1 MSRKKWIV
9 KSGNKETAT
18 QIAEELGVSP
28 YAALIASTRGIDTVE
43 RAKRFF
49 GKENPKPVDPM
60 DFPDMYLAVKRIQKA
75 LDEFERIAVYGDY
88 DADGVTSTALLYSY
102 LEMQGADVVYYV
114 PNRHTEGYGLG
125 YEAIDKLS
133 RMGVKLIITVDN
145 GISAVEEAKYINELE
160 MELIITDHHL
170 PSDTLPKAVAVVDPH
185 REDCSLKFKDY
196 AGVGVAY
203 KLICALEGGENEV
216 TESFIDLVTVG
227 TVADVM
233 PLIDENRETVRRG
246 VASLDDPNR
255 LGIQALL
262 EVAGLAEKKINATS
276 VAFGICPRINAA
288 GRMGSA
294 DRAIRL
300 LLSDDY
306 DEAVMLAQEIN
317 DENTLR
323 QQTEQEIFAQAVEQ
337 MNKNPEWQYQNVI
350 VVAGE
355 GWHDGVVGIV
365 ASRLVDKYGK
375 PTLVITVDGEN
386 AKGSGRS
393 IDGFNMYEALNN
405 CPCLSHFG
413 GHTLA
418 AGIGLKTEDIDKFR
432 EEINAYSDTIEMPFP
447 VQTIDFKLNPACV
460 NTEMLETIE
469 QLEPF
474 GAGNPQPVFG
484 LYNMTVT
491 DIQPIGN
498 GKHLRITLERNGV
511 SLTAVKFRVTQAQL
525 PFCRGDVV
533 DAAVQLEANEYLG
546 QLRVNILLKNLKLHD
561 MVEEDL
567 FASMRD
573 FSMLMRGK
581 DQGFDASLLL
591 PQRETSVQIYKF
603 IRSAG
608 RWNYDIETLCH
619 RLDLWAEDYGQAA
632 VSVEAML
639 EMGIL
644 SKDENGGLIA
654 PKTSEKVNLQDA
666 PILKRLTELVKG
678 SAQKAEW

>member
-9 KSGNKETAT
+9 KSGDKEYAT
-18 QIAEELGVSP
+18 KLSEELGISP
-28 YAALIASTRGIDTVE
+28 YAALIASTRGIKTAE
-43 RAKRFF
+43 EAKDFF
-49 GKENPKPVDPM
+49 GIGEHKSIDPM
-60 DFPDMYLAVKRIQKA
+60 DFPDMYAAVKRVQKA

-114 PNRHTEGYGLG
+114 PNRHTEGYGLS

-133 RMGVKLIITVDN
+133 MMGVKLIITVDN

-160 MELIITDHHL
+160 MDLVITDHHL
-170 PSDTLPKAVAVVDPH
+170 PSDSLPQAAAVVDPH
-185 REDCSLKFKDY
+185 RADCNLDFKDY

-203 KLICALEGGENEV
+203 KLICALEGEENGI
-216 TESFIDLVTVG
+216 TDSFVDLVTIG
-227 TVADVM
+227 TIADVM
-233 PLIDENRETVRRG
+233 PLVKENREFVRRG
-246 VASLDDPNR
+246 VEMLADSDR
-255 LGIQALL
+255 TGIQALM
-262 EVAGLAEKKINATS
+262 EAAGLSERKINSTS
-276 VAFGICPRINAA
+276 IAFGICPRINAA

-317 DENTLR
+317 DENTAR
-323 QQTEQEIFAQAVEQ
+323 QHTEQEILTQADEQ
-337 MNKNPEWQYQNVI
+337 IRSNPSWKYQNVL

-365 ASRLVDKYGK
+365 ASRLVEKYGK
-375 PTLVITVDGEN
+375 PTLVITVDGED

-393 IDGFNMYEALNN
+393 IEGFNLYDAI
-405 CPCLSHFG
+405 CCCGDCLTHFG
-413 GHTLA
+413 GHMLA
-418 AGIGLKTEDIDKFR
+418 AGIGLKASNIPVFR
-432 EEINAYSDTIEMPFP
+432 QKINKYADSIEMPYP
-447 VQTIDFKLNPACV
+447 IQNIDFKLNPACV
-460 NTEMLETIE
+460 NTEMLETVS

-474 GAGNPQPVFG
+474 GAGNPQPIFG
-484 LYNMTVT
+484 LYNMTVA

-498 GKHLRITLERNGV
+498 GKHLRVILERNGI
-511 SLTAVKFRVTQAQL
+511 SIQTLKFRTLQADF
-525 PFCRGDVV
+525 PFVRGDIV
-533 DAAVQLEANEYLG
+533 DAAVCLEPNEYLG
-546 QLRVNILLKNLKLHD
+546 QLRVSVLLKNIKLHD
-561 MVEEDL
+561 MVEDDL
-567 FASMRD
+567 FSSMRD
-573 FSMLMRGK
+573 FSMLMRGRK
-581 DQGFDASLLL
+581 DGFDAELLI
-591 PQRETSVQIYKF
+591 PQRETTAKVYRY

-619 RLDLWAEDYGQAA
+619 RLDFWAEDYGQVA

-644 SKDENGGLIA
+644 RRDENEGLSV

-666 PILKRLTELVKG
+666 PILRRLAEISNE
-678 SAQKAEW
+678 SAL

>member
-9 KSGNKETAT
+9 KSGDKEYAT
-18 QIAEELGVSP
+18 KLSEELGISP
-28 YAALIASTRGIDTVE
+28 YAALIASTRGIKTAE
-43 RAKRFF
+43 EAKDFF
-49 GKENPKPVDPM
+49 GIGEHKSIDPM
-60 DFPDMYLAVKRIQKA
+60 DFPDMYAAVKRVQKA

-114 PNRHTEGYGLG
+114 PNRHTEGYGLS

-133 RMGVKLIITVDN
+133 MMGVKLIITVDN

-160 MELIITDHHL
+160 MDLVITDHHL
-170 PSDTLPKAVAVVDPH
+170 PSDSLPQAAAVVDPH
-185 REDCSLKFKDY
+185 RADCNLDFKDY

-203 KLICALEGGENEV
+203 KLICALEGEENGI
-216 TESFIDLVTVG
+216 TDSFVDLVTIG
-227 TVADVM
+227 TIADVM
-233 PLIDENRETVRRG
+233 PLVKENREFVRRG
-246 VASLDDPNR
+246 VEMLADSDR
-255 LGIQALL
+255 TGIQALM
-262 EVAGLAEKKINATS
+262 EAAGLSERKINSTS
-276 VAFGICPRINAA
+276 IAFGICPRINAA

-317 DENTLR
+317 DENTAR
-323 QQTEQEIFAQAVEQ
+323 QHTEQEILTQADEQ
-337 MNKNPEWQYQNVI
+337 IRLNPGWKYQNVL

-365 ASRLVDKYGK
+365 ASRLVEKYGK
-375 PTLVITVDGEN
+375 PTLVITVDGED

-393 IDGFNMYEALNN
+393 IEGFNLYDAI
-405 CPCLSHFG
+405 CCCGDCLTHFG
-413 GHTLA
+413 GHMLA
-418 AGIGLKTEDIDKFR
+418 AGIGLKASNIPVFR
-432 EEINAYSDTIEMPFP
+432 QKINKYADSTEMPYP
-447 VQTIDFKLNPACV
+447 IQNIDFKLNPACV
-460 NTEMLETIE
+460 NTEMLETVS

-474 GAGNPQPVFG
+474 GAGNPQPIFG
-484 LYNMTVT
+484 LYNMTVA

-498 GKHLRITLERNGV
+498 GKHLRVILERNGI
-511 SLTAVKFRVTQAQL
+511 SIQTLKFRTLQADF
-525 PFCRGDVV
+525 PFVRGDIV
-533 DAAVQLEANEYLG
+533 DAAVCLEPNEYLG
-546 QLRVNILLKNLKLHD
+546 QLRVSVLLRNIKLHD
-561 MVEEDL
+561 MVEDDL
-567 FASMRD
+567 FSSMRD
-573 FSMLMRGK
+573 FSMLMRGRK
-581 DQGFDASLLL
+581 DGFDAELLVS
-591 PQRETSVQIYKF
+591 QRETTAKVYRY

-619 RLDLWAEDYGQAA
+619 RLDFWAEDYGQVA

-644 SKDENGGLIA
+644 RRDENEGLSV

-666 PILKRLTELVKG
+666 PILRRLAEISNE
-678 SAQKAEW
+678 SAL

>member
-9 KSGNKETAT
+9 KSGDKEYAT
-18 QIAEELGVSP
+18 KLSEELGISP
-28 YAALIASTRGIDTVE
+28 YAALIASTRGIKTAE
-43 RAKRFF
+43 EAKDFF
-49 GKENPKPVDPM
+49 GIGEHKSIDPM
-60 DFPDMYLAVKRIQKA
+60 DFPDMYAAVKRVQKA

-114 PNRHTEGYGLG
+114 PNRHTEGYGLS

-133 RMGVKLIITVDN
+133 MMGVKLIITVDN

-160 MELIITDHHL
+160 MDLVITDHHL
-170 PSDTLPKAVAVVDPH
+170 PSDSLPQAVAVVDPH
-185 REDCSLKFKDY
+185 RADCNLDFKDY

-203 KLICALEGGENEV
+203 KLICALEGEENGI
-216 TESFIDLVTVG
+216 TDSFVDLVTIG
-227 TVADVM
+227 TIADVM
-233 PLIDENRETVRRG
+233 PLVKENREFVRRG
-246 VASLDDPNR
+246 VEMLADSDR
-255 LGIQALL
+255 TGIQALM
-262 EVAGLAEKKINATS
+262 EAAGLSERKINSTS
-276 VAFGICPRINAA
+276 IAFGICPRINAA

-317 DENTLR
+317 DENTAR
-323 QQTEQEIFAQAVEQ
+323 QHTEQEILTQADEQ
-337 MNKNPEWQYQNVI
+337 IRSNPGWKYQNVL

-365 ASRLVDKYGK
+365 ASRLVEKYGK
-375 PTLVITVDGEN
+375 PTLVITVDGED

-393 IDGFNMYEALNN
+393 IEGFNLYDAI
-405 CPCLSHFG
+405 CCCGDCLTHFG
-413 GHTLA
+413 GHMLA
-418 AGIGLKTEDIDKFR
+418 AGIGLKASNIPVFR
-432 EEINAYSDTIEMPFP
+432 QKINKYADSIEMPYP
-447 VQTIDFKLNPACV
+447 IQNIDFKLNPACV
-460 NTEMLETIE
+460 NTEMLETVS

-474 GAGNPQPVFG
+474 GAGNPQPIFG
-484 LYNMTVT
+484 LYNMTVA

-498 GKHLRITLERNGV
+498 GKHLRVILERNGI
-511 SLTAVKFRVTQAQL
+511 SIQTLKFRTLQADF
-525 PFCRGDVV
+525 PFVRGDIV
-533 DAAVQLEANEYLG
+533 DAAVCLEPNEYLG
-546 QLRVNILLKNLKLHD
+546 QLRVSVLLRNIKLHD
-561 MVEEDL
+561 MVEDDL
-567 FASMRD
+567 FSSMRD
-573 FSMLMRGK
+573 FSMLMRGRK
-581 DQGFDASLLL
+581 DGFDAELLI
-591 PQRETSVQIYKF
+591 PQRETTAKVYRY

-619 RLDLWAEDYGQAA
+619 RLDFWAEDYGQVA

-644 SKDENGGLIA
+644 RRDENEGLSV

-666 PILKRLTELVKG
+666 PILRRLAEISNE
-678 SAQKAEW
+678 SAL

>member
-9 KSGNKETAT
+9 KSGDKEYAT
-18 QIAEELGVSP
+18 KLSEELGISP
-28 YAALIASTRGIDTVE
+28 YAALIASTRGIKTAE
-43 RAKRFF
+43 EAKDFF
-49 GKENPKPVDPM
+49 GIGEHKSIDPM
-60 DFPDMYLAVKRIQKA
+60 DFPDMYAAVKRVQKA

-114 PNRHTEGYGLG
+114 PNRHTEGYGLS

-133 RMGVKLIITVDN
+133 MMGVKLIITVDN

-160 MELIITDHHL
+160 MDLVITDHHL
-170 PSDTLPKAVAVVDPH
+170 PSDSLPQAVAVVDPH
-185 REDCSLKFKDY
+185 RADCNLDFKDY

-203 KLICALEGGENEV
+203 KLICALEGEENGI
-216 TESFIDLVTVG
+216 TDSFVDLVTIG
-227 TVADVM
+227 TIADVM
-233 PLIDENRETVRRG
+233 PLVKENREFVRRG
-246 VASLDDPNR
+246 VEMLADSDR
-255 LGIQALL
+255 TGIQALM
-262 EVAGLAEKKINATS
+262 EAAGLSERKINSTS
-276 VAFGICPRINAA
+276 IAFGICPRINAA

-317 DENTLR
+317 DENTAR
-323 QQTEQEIFAQAVEQ
+323 QHTEQEILTQADEQ
-337 MNKNPEWQYQNVI
+337 IRSNPGWKYQNVL

-365 ASRLVDKYGK
+365 ASRLVEKYGK
-375 PTLVITVDGEN
+375 PTLVITVDGED

-393 IDGFNMYEALNN
+393 IEGFNLYDAI
-405 CPCLSHFG
+405 CCCGDCLTHFG
-413 GHTLA
+413 GHMLA
-418 AGIGLKTEDIDKFR
+418 AGIGLKASNIPVFR
-432 EEINAYSDTIEMPFP
+432 QKINKYADSLEMPYP
-447 VQTIDFKLNPACV
+447 IQNIDFKLNPACV
-460 NTEMLETIE
+460 NTEMLETVS

-474 GAGNPQPVFG
+474 GAGNPQPIFG
-484 LYNMTVT
+484 LYNMTVA

-498 GKHLRITLERNGV
+498 GKHLRVILERNGI
-511 SLTAVKFRVTQAQL
+511 SIQTLKFRTLQADF
-525 PFCRGDVV
+525 PFVRGDIV
-533 DAAVQLEANEYLG
+533 DAAVCLEPNEYLG
-546 QLRVNILLKNLKLHD
+546 QLRVSVLLRNIKLHD
-561 MVEEDL
+561 MVEDDL
-567 FASMRD
+567 FSSMRD
-573 FSMLMRGK
+573 FSMLMRGRK
-581 DQGFDASLLL
+581 DGFDAELLI
-591 PQRETSVQIYKF
+591 PQRETTAKVYRY

-619 RLDLWAEDYGQAA
+619 RLDFWAEDYGQVA

-644 SKDENGGLIA
+644 RRDENEGLSV

-666 PILKRLTELVKG
+666 PILRRLAEISNE
-678 SAQKAEW
+678 SAL

>member
-9 KSGNKETAT
+9 KSGDKEYAT
-18 QIAEELGVSP
+18 KLSEELGISP
-28 YAALIASTRGIDTVE
+28 YAALIASTRGIKTAE
-43 RAKRFF
+43 EAKDFF
-49 GKENPKPVDPM
+49 GIGEHKSIDPM
-60 DFPDMYLAVKRIQKA
+60 DFPDMYAAVKRVQKA

-114 PNRHTEGYGLG
+114 PNRHTEGYGLS

-133 RMGVKLIITVDN
+133 MMGVKLIITVDN

-160 MELIITDHHL
+160 MDLVITDHHL
-170 PSDTLPKAVAVVDPH
+170 PSDSLPQAAAVVDPH
-185 REDCSLKFKDY
+185 RADCNLDFKDY

-203 KLICALEGGENEV
+203 KLICALEGEENGI
-216 TESFIDLVTVG
+216 TDSFVDLVTIG
-227 TVADVM
+227 TIADVM
-233 PLIDENRETVRRG
+233 PLVKENREFVRRG
-246 VASLDDPNR
+246 VEMLADSDR
-255 LGIQALL
+255 TGIQALM
-262 EVAGLAEKKINATS
+262 EAAGLSERKINSTS
-276 VAFGICPRINAA
+276 IAFGICPRINAA

-317 DENTLR
+317 DENTAR
-323 QQTEQEIFAQAVEQ
+323 QHTEQEILTQADEQ
-337 MNKNPEWQYQNVI
+337 IRSNPGWKYQNVL

-365 ASRLVDKYGK
+365 ASRLVEKYGK
-375 PTLVITVDGEN
+375 PTLVITVDGED

-393 IDGFNMYEALNN
+393 IEGFNLYDAI
-405 CPCLSHFG
+405 CCCGDCLTHFG
-413 GHTLA
+413 GHMLA
-418 AGIGLKTEDIDKFR
+418 AGIGLKASNIPVFR
-432 EEINAYSDTIEMPFP
+432 QKINKYADSIEMPYP
-447 VQTIDFKLNPACV
+447 IQNIDFKLNPACV
-460 NTEMLETIE
+460 NTEMLETVS

-474 GAGNPQPVFG
+474 GAGNPQPIFG
-484 LYNMTVT
+484 LYNMTVA

-498 GKHLRITLERNGV
+498 GKHLRVILERNGI
-511 SLTAVKFRVTQAQL
+511 SIQTLKFRTLQAD
-525 PFCRGDVV
+525 FSFVRGDIV
-533 DAAVQLEANEYLG
+533 DAAVCLEPNEYLG
-546 QLRVNILLKNLKLHD
+546 QLRVSVLLKNIKLHD
-561 MVEEDL
+561 MVEDDL
-567 FASMRD
+567 FSSMRD
-573 FSMLMRGK
+573 FSMLMRGRK
-581 DQGFDASLLL
+581 DGFDAELLI
-591 PQRETSVQIYKF
+591 PQRETTAKVYRY

-619 RLDLWAEDYGQAA
+619 RLDFWAEDYGQVA

-644 SKDENGGLIA
+644 RRDENEGLSV

-666 PILKRLTELVKG
+666 PILRRLAEISNE
-678 SAQKAEW
+678 SAL

>member
-9 KSGNKETAT
+9 KSGDKEYAT
-18 QIAEELGVSP
+18 KLSEELGISP
-28 YAALIASTRGIDTVE
+28 YAALIASTRGIKTAE
-43 RAKRFF
+43 EAKDFF
-49 GKENPKPVDPM
+49 GIGEHKSIDPM
-60 DFPDMYLAVKRIQKA
+60 DFPDMYAAVKRVQKA

-114 PNRHTEGYGLG
+114 PNRHTEGYGLS

-133 RMGVKLIITVDN
+133 MMGVKLIITVDN

-160 MELIITDHHL
+160 MDLVITDHHL
-170 PSDTLPKAVAVVDPH
+170 PSDSLPQAAAVVDPH
-185 REDCSLKFKDY
+185 RADCNLDFKDY

-203 KLICALEGGENEV
+203 KLICALEGEENGI
-216 TESFIDLVTVG
+216 TDSFVDLVTIG

-233 PLIDENRETVRRG
+233 PLVKENREFVRRG
-246 VASLDDPNR
+246 VEMLADSDR
-255 LGIQALL
+255 TGIQALM
-262 EVAGLAEKKINATS
+262 EAAGLSERKINSTS
-276 VAFGICPRINAA
+276 IAFGICPRINAA

-317 DENTLR
+317 DENTAR
-323 QQTEQEIFAQAVEQ
+323 QHTEQEILTQADEQ
-337 MNKNPEWQYQNVI
+337 IRSNPGWKYQNVL

-365 ASRLVDKYGK
+365 ASRLVEKYGK
-375 PTLVITVDGEN
+375 PTLVITVDGED

-393 IDGFNMYEALNN
+393 IEGFNLYDAI
-405 CPCLSHFG
+405 CCCGDCLTHFG
-413 GHTLA
+413 GHMLA
-418 AGIGLKTEDIDKFR
+418 AGIGLKASNIPVFR
-432 EEINAYSDTIEMPFP
+432 QKINKYADSIEMPYP
-447 VQTIDFKLNPACV
+447 IQNIDFKLNPACV
-460 NTEMLETIE
+460 NTEMLETVS

-474 GAGNPQPVFG
+474 GAGNPQPIFG
-484 LYNMTVT
+484 LYNMTVA

-498 GKHLRITLERNGV
+498 GKHLRVILERNGI
-511 SLTAVKFRVTQAQL
+511 SIQTLKFRTLQADF
-525 PFCRGDVV
+525 PFVRGDIV
-533 DAAVQLEANEYLG
+533 DAAVCLEPNEYLG
-546 QLRVNILLKNLKLHD
+546 QLRVSVLLRNIKLHD
-561 MVEEDL
+561 MVEDDL
-567 FASMRD
+567 FSSMRD
-573 FSMLMRGK
+573 FSMLMRGRK
-581 DQGFDASLLL
+581 DGFDAELLI
-591 PQRETSVQIYKF
+591 PQRETTAKVYRY

-619 RLDLWAEDYGQAA
+619 RLDFWAEDYGQVA

-644 SKDENGGLIA
+644 RRDENEGLSV

-666 PILKRLTELVKG
+666 PILRRLAEISNE
-678 SAQKAEW
+678 SAL